1 MAPRK
6 AANDGRQRQRLEKE
20 IREWIGKTQRAH
32 AKERNNRGCEF
43 IHAGRS
49 IDTRHPLPALS
60 TTTPINRAANAHAR
74 FNQLDA
80 LAPLGNKDAGLHGY
94 NEYDSPANL
103 LSASPTGQPTDRSGV
118 QLKLKN
124 L

>member
-32 AKERNNRGCEF
+32 AKETIVGANSSMPDGALT
-43 IHAGRS
+43 H
-49 IDTRHPLPALS
+49 DTPFPHCPPRHQS
-60 TTTPINRAANAHAR
+60 TAHANAHAR

-94 NEYDSPANL
+94 NGYDSPANV

-118 QLKLKN
+118 QLELKS